1 LHVPSLPHVVA
12 AAAGHW
18 PATTGG
24 SPAETGEHVPVLQLV
39 HVPVQAELQ
48 HTPCT
53 QNPDAQ
59 SDPTPDGHRPPIG
72 ILPQLMATHVL
83 PVTHSL
89 VVAHDVRHVVPEV
102 AQV

>member
-1 LHVPSLPHVVA
+1 MPVPHVM
-12 AAAGHW
+12 
-18 PATTGG
+18 
-24 SPAETGEHVPVLQLV
+24 

-53 QNPDAQ
+53 QKPDAQ
-59 SDPTPDGHRPPIG
+59 SDPTPEGHRPPMG

-89 VVAHDVRHVVPEV
+89 VVAHVVRHVVPDV
-102 AQV
+102 AHV